1 MRMGNLMHKKVVAL
15 RPGDKVAKAA
25 KLMREKGVGC
35 ILVLDEEKRPIGIL
49 TDRDIVVSVIA
60 KDLDP
65 DTTRLDQVMTQ
76 RVITAKEDEIL
87 LRAARFMAEARVR
100 RLPIVDEEGRV
111 VGIVSVDDILVVLIT
126 EISNVCSAIVGPS
139 KLL

>member
-1 MRMGNLMHKKVVAL
+1 MRMGNLMHKRVVAL

-60 KDLDP
+60 MELDP

-76 RVITAKEDEIL
+76 RVVTAREDEIL
-87 LRAARFMAEARVR
+87 LRAARSMAEARVR
-100 RLPIVDEEGRV
+100 RLPIVDEKGSV
-111 VGIVSVDDILVVLIT
+111 AGIVSVDDILVVLIT
-126 EISNVCSAIVGPS
+126 ELSNVCSAIVGPS